1 MATHIGNL
9 QITTALI
16 AADAIDGTKI
26 ADNAIDSEHYTDASI
41 DNAHLADDAVG
52 IAELSATGTANNTVF
67 LRGDNTWASAGGG
80 ATATHDFTKQAHSYT
95 PADYTSSGTSTT
107 RYLHVRPLKLSNGN
121 EDTNNEGVFI
131 RIKKNGTHN
140 TEVQIA

>member
-1 MATHIGNL
+1 MTSDARSDVYFRNASGVLARLPAGTSGYFL
-9 QITTALI
+9 KTLGAG
-16 AADAIDGTKI
+16 ADPA
-26 ADNAIDSEHYTDASI
+26 
-41 DNAHLADDAVG
+41 
-52 IAELSATGTANNTVF
+52 
-67 LRGDNTWASAGGG
+67 WASAGGG

-107 RYLHVRPLKLSNGN
+107 RYLHVRPLKLSSGA